1 MNICVAQIIAHDSL
15 NHKDPNPSKHVKLAF
30 SVTQKKMELLRIQLY
45 NYLKRIKS
53 SQRFSHVPPKS
64 VKSRG
69 NDARKCKS
77 TSSGTSQVP
86 TKEAASRTCSQTAYH
101 WKYQGFILTLKS
113 TQISE
118 YSIKESI

>member
-1 MNICVAQIIAHDSL
+1 MKICMESKEQELMQVHQMSMAQQIIAHDSL

-30 SVTQKKMELLRIQLY
+30 SVTQKKMD
-45 NYLKRIKS
+45 
-53 SQRFSHVPPKS
+53 VPPKS

-86 TKEAASRTCSQTAYH
+86 TKEAASRTCSQTEYH
-101 WKYQGFILTLKS
+101 WKYQGFVLTLKS
-113 TQISE
+113 IQRSE
-118 YSIKESI
+118 YSIEELV